1 MNSVTGWC
9 AQQKEAFTYVSVDLG
24 SVRRVKA
31 ILVKGVGTNDVVSRP
46 TEIRV
51 FYKQDPI
58 QPRISFVYFP
68 NFNLTSRDPGNY
80 GELAMIILP
89 LSGRP
94 PAATLRSVRID
105 AGPGL

>member
-31 ILVKGVGTNDVVSRP
+31 ILVNGVVTNDVVSCP

-58 QPRISFVYFP
+58 QPRISS
-68 NFNLTSRDPGNY
+68 LTSP
-80 GELAMIILP
+80 ISI
-89 LSGRP
+89 
-94 PAATLRSVRID
+94 
-105 AGPGL
+105 